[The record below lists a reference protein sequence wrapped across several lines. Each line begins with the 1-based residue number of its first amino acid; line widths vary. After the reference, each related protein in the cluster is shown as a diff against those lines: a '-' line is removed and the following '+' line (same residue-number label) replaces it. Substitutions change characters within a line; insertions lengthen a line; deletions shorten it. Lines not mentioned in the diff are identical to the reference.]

1 MSRIVVIDDEPVLRL
16 TFRLILEQDGHEV
29 WDAENGRD
37 GVDLCRHEHPDLV
50 ITDMMMPGQ
59 EGSETMSI
67 LHEEFPNLP
76 VIAMSGAGIVFAG
89 NGPKNANGYRYVA
102 KPVDG
107 EYLLQL
113 VHSLLS
119 ESLSHERGECP
130 ARGEESESER

>member
-37 GVDLCRHEHPDLV
+37 GLDICRHERPDLV
-50 ITDMMMPGQ
+50 ITDIMMPEQ
-59 EGSETMSI
+59 EGTETVSI
-67 LHEEFPNLP
+67 LHDEFPNLP

-89 NGPKNANGYRYVA
+89 KGPEDSESYRYVA

-107 EYLLQL
+107 PNLLFL
-113 VHSLLS
+113 VHSLLPS
-119 ESLSHERGECP
+119 NHRHERGECT

>member
-37 GVDLCRHEHPDLV
+37 GVDLCRHERPDLV
-50 ITDMMMPGQ
+50 ITDIMMPEQ
-59 EGSETMSI
+59 EGTETMSI
-67 LHEEFPNLP
+67 LHDEFPNLP
-76 VIAMSGAGIVFAG
+76 VIVMSGSGIVFAG
-89 NGPKNANGYRYVA
+89 NGTKNEESYRYVA

-107 EYLLQL
+107 PNLLHL

-119 ESLSHERGECP
+119 TSHCQERGECP
-130 ARGEESESER
+130 AHGEGSESER

>member
-37 GVDLCRHEHPDLV
+37 GLDICRHERPDLV
-50 ITDMMMPGQ
+50 ITDIMMPEQ
-59 EGSETMSI
+59 EGTETVSI
-67 LHEEFPNLP
+67 LHDEFPNLP

-89 NGPKNANGYRYVA
+89 MGQEESKSYRYIT

-107 EYLLQL
+107 PNLLNV
-113 VHSLLS
+113 VHSLLPDI
-119 ESLSHERGECP
+119 HGQEREECT
-130 ARGEESESER
+130 AQGEESESER

>member
-37 GVDLCRHEHPDLV
+37 GLDICRHERPDLV
-50 ITDMMMPGQ
+50 ITDIMMPEQ
-59 EGSETMSI
+59 EGTETMSI
-67 LHEEFPNLP
+67 LHDEFPNLP

-89 NGPKNANGYRYVA
+89 KGPEVSESYRYVA

-107 EYLLQL
+107 ENLLHL
-113 VHSLLS
+113 VHTLLPDNH
-119 ESLSHERGECP
+119 SHEREECT
-130 ARGEESESER
+130 AQGEESESER